1 MTRCCIRDTHIS
13 CGDEGGGTIK
23 LHGVGSDITVG
34 GNLVEVRSDI
44 LQKGSIAHKTGG
56 VDVASDMHYVGP
68 LVIHIEV
75 GTNIKVVYRC
85 SVGDTNLSRG
95 HKGGGTIK
103 LYGVCGDIS
112 IGCNLMEVRCDIF
125 QEGAITDEAGG
136 IDVTGDIKDVGP
148 RVIHIEVGT
157 HVEVVH
163 RCSVGDTN
171 LSRGHKGGGTI
182 KLQGVCGDISI
193 GGNLVKVRSDILQKS
208 TITHKTGGIDV
219 TSDMEDV
226 GPLVIHIEVGT
237 HVEVVHRCS
246 VCDTDTVW

>member
-1 MTRCCIRDTHIS
+1 
-13 CGDEGGGTIK
+13 
-23 LHGVGSDITVG
+23 
-34 GNLVEVRSDI
+34 
-44 LQKGSIAHKTGG
+44 
-56 VDVASDMHYVGP
+56 MHYVGP

-75 GTNIKVVYRC
+75 GTNIKVVYGC

-219 TSDMEDV
+219 TSDMEDI

-237 HVEVVHRCS
+237 HIEVVHRCS
-246 VCDTDTVW
+246 VGDTNLSRGHERGGTIKLQGVCGDISIGCNFMEVRSDIFQKGTITHETGGIDITSDMEDVGSLVIHI